1 MFYVPLVTLLSI
13 YFILHT
19 ECLQMSSTLIILGL
33 ASGKKILLQQ
43 SLEVLSDHDHGK
55 QAGHLLWL
63 Q

>member
-1 MFYVPLVTLLSI
+1 MNAYR
-13 YFILHT
+13 
-19 ECLQMSSTLIILGL
+19 CLQHLSFL
-33 ASGKKILLQQ
+33 AWHLEKILLQQ